1 MDQLQQGRIRHP
13 VVDIASLAASQ
24 DNPCFPQ
31 RHQVLGKI
39 RLPPAKGCLKVAD
52 TGLALADG
60 EQDLQ
65 PRRLV
70 DALHQVGHFL
80 NRRHIHNHEY
90 IVPTPPVPT

>member
-1 MDQLQQGRIRHP
+1 MDQLQQSRIRHP
-13 VVDIASLAASQ
+13 VVDEPSLAASY
-24 DNPCFPQ
+24 DDPCFPQ

-39 RLPPAKGCLKVAD
+39 RLPPAKGCLQVAD

-70 DALHQVGHFL
+70 DALHQVGYFL
-80 NRRHIHNHEY
+80 NGRHIHHNEY
-90 IVPTPPVPT
+90 IVSAPVVLA